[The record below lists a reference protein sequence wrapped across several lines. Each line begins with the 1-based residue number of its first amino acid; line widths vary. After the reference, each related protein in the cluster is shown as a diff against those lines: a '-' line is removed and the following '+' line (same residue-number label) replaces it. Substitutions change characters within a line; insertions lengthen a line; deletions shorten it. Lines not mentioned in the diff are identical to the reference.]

1 MAANRFA
8 RGRSAG
14 RVRASRI
21 SHGSQLMT
29 FLKLPET
36 PESVP
41 PKSPPP
47 APARPKK
54 PARAADPAASDTVL
68 CQTRGAV
75 ALLTLNR
82 PDKLN
87 AINMDMIDCMMARLD
102 AIERDDAVR
111 VVILTGAGRAFSA
124 GADIAD
130 FAPIVAQ
137 GAAVALRDFVS
148 PGQRM
153 TARIENFSKPVIA
166 AVNGLAFGGGSEIT
180 EATHIALASE
190 SARFSKAEINLGF
203 APPFGCTQR
212 LPRLI
217 GRKRALA
224 MILTGEPI
232 GAKQAR
238 DCGLVNEVVPHD
250 KLRDAAFDL
259 AERIAEK
266 SPLALAAALGSVTR
280 GINVPIDEA
289 LAIEAGFFARM
300 VPTADFQEGIAAW
313 LGKRRPVFAGR

>member
-1 MAANRFA
+1 MAGNRIA
-8 RGRSAG
+8 LGRPHSGRGEP
-14 RVRASRI
+14 V
-21 SHGSQLMT
+21 SQESPLMT
-29 FLKLPET
+29 VLKLTET
-36 PESVP
+36 PAS
-41 PKSPPP
+41 P
-47 APARPKK
+47 APAVRPK
-54 PARAADPAASDTVL
+54 PSARAADPAASDTVL

-87 AINMDMIDCMMARLD
+87 AINREMIDCLMARLD

-130 FAPIVAQ
+130 FAPIVAE
-137 GAAVALRDFVS
+137 GASVALRDFVH

-153 TARIENFSKPVIA
+153 TARIETFPKPVIA

-180 EATHIALASE
+180 EATHIALASD

-203 APPFGCTQR
+203 APPFGGTQR

-224 MILTGEPI
+224 MLLTGEPI

-280 GINVPIDEA
+280 GINVPIDEG
-289 LAIEAGFFARM
+289 LAVEAGYFARM
-300 VPTADFQEGIAAW
+300 VPTADFAEGIAAW
-313 LGKRRPVFAGR
+313 LGKRRPTFTGR